1 MPVTVSVTVP
11 VMFAD
16 TDRGRGRPARCPP
29 GGQER
34 GQGYLPHAFRVL
46 FRTRQ
51 PALVEVAVNG
61 RPAHPTRLSSA
72 GSGEHGLGRVMVVH
86 VLDRAATGH
95 VDGDTTHSPTVFYGQ
110 GTGGESTRL
119 VQRTHSV
126 RSAASISA
134 AATARAVS
142 GDRWNAPSSSSMRR
156 TSGTSPRCGR
166 TARENTLSGPPERV
180 MTVSDSHAR
189 TLTVMART

>member
-61 RPAHPTRLSSA
+61 RPAHPTRLSGA
-72 GSGEHGLGRVMVVH
+72 GSGEHGLGMVSVGH

-95 VDGDTTHSPTVFYGQ
+95 IDRK
-110 GTGGESTRL
+110 STRL
-119 VQRTHSV
+119 HSSHV
-126 RSAASISA
+126 SIS
-134 AATARAVS
+134 S
-142 GDRWNAPSSSSMRR
+142 
-156 TSGTSPRCGR
+156 
-166 TARENTLSGPPERV
+166 
-180 MTVSDSHAR
+180 
-189 TLTVMART
+189 

>member
-1 MPVTVSVTVP
+1 S
-11 VMFAD
+11 
-16 TDRGRGRPARCPP
+16 
-29 GGQER
+29 GG
-34 GQGYLPHAFRVL
+34 G
-46 FRTRQ
+46 
-51 PALVEVAVNG
+51 
-61 RPAHPTRLSSA
+61 
-72 GSGEHGLGRVMVVH
+72 GEDGLGMVRVGH
-86 VLDRAATGH
+86 GLDRAATGH
-95 VDGDTTHSPTVFYGQ
+95 VDGDTTPSPTVFYGQ

-166 TARENTLSGPPERV
+166 PARENTLSGPPYRE
-180 MTVSDSHAR
+180 MKVSDSHSR
-189 TLTVMART
+189 TLPAMART